1 MQPLRRPCS
10 AAAAAATATATGV
23 CRSCRR
29 RLATTTAA
37 IGKAPPKPPAAG
49 LAELSSRRVLAVA
62 GADATK
68 FLQGIVT
75 QNVATANGHVR
86 GRGPQSTT
94 TTSPE
99 PRTEGFYAGFL
110 NATGRVMHDTFI
122 YPFRG
127 GAGGLPALDS
137 GDGFLV
143 EADASQAARLEK
155 YIKRY
160 KLRAKV
166 SVRSL
171 APEEV
176 SVWQAWDDEDGNAG
190 ATTRS
195 RLLLPPGASG
205 DGIMTLR
212 DPRAP
217 AMGYRILQLGGGA
230 PRVDAERVDEDA
242 YTVRR
247 YLQGVP
253 EGQDELLREQALPL
267 ESNMEHM
274 GGVDFHKGCYVGQ
287 ELTIRTKHR
296 GVVRKRVLPCVLY
309 DPDRPAPGALAYDPD
324 GASSVTTAAVAA
336 ASVPAETSIGRF
348 GKRGRSAGK
357 WLKGV
362 GNIGLALCR
371 LEIMTDVV
379 LPGEQAAATYSPDD
393 EFVLEWGADDGDV
406 KNSVKVKAFVP
417 DWLRAAMEEAQQ
429 KK

>member
-1 MQPLRRPCS
+1 MQPLSRRVLSLQQRPAS
-10 AAAAAATATATGV
+10 MVGV

-29 RLATTTAA
+29 RLATTASSA
-37 IGKAPPKPPAAG
+37 APPKPPASG

-75 QNVATANGHVR
+75 QNVATVGGH
-86 GRGPQSTT
+86 GRNQQTT
-94 TTSPE
+94 TPAP

-122 YPFRG
+122 YPFRS
-127 GAGGLPALDS
+127 GAGGLAALES

-143 EADASQAARLEK
+143 EADAAQATRLEK

-171 APEEV
+171 APDEV
-176 SVWQAWDDEDGNAG
+176 SVWQAWDDAAAAADGAALSLPSST
-190 ATTRS
+190 AT
-195 RLLLPPGASG
+195 
-205 DGIMTLR
+205 MTLR

-217 AMGYRILQLGGGA
+217 AMGYRLLQLGGGA
-230 PRVDAERVDEDA
+230 PGVDAERADEDA
-242 YTVRR
+242 YTIRR

-253 EGQDELLREQALPL
+253 EGQDELLREHALPL

-274 GGVDFHKGCYVGQ
+274 CGIDFHKGCYVGQ

-309 DPDRPAPGALAYDPD
+309 DVDRPAPATLAYDPE
-324 GASSVTTAAVAA
+324 GLASLSAAAV
-336 ASVPAETSIGRF
+336 PGETGIGRF
-348 GKRGRSAGK
+348 EKRGRSAGK

-379 LPGEQAAATYSPDD
+379 LPGEQAAATYNPED
-393 EFVLEWGADDGDV
+393 EFVLEWGGQEDV
-406 KNSVKVKAFVP
+406 KSSVKIKAFVP
-417 DWLRAAMEEAQQ
+417 DWLRAGMEEGL

>member
-1 MQPLRRPCS
+1 MRPLSRRALSLQQRPAS
-10 AAAAAATATATGV
+10 IAGV

-29 RLATTTAA
+29 RLATTASTTP
-37 IGKAPPKPPAAG
+37 PPKPPASG
-49 LAELSSRRVLAVA
+49 LAELSSRRILAVA

-75 QNVATANGHVR
+75 QNVATVGGH
-86 GRGPQSTT
+86 GRNNQQTT
-94 TTSPE
+94 TTAPL

-110 NATGRVMHDTFI
+110 NATGRVMHDTFV
-122 YPFRG
+122 YPFRS
-127 GAGGLPALDS
+127 GAGGLAALESD
-137 GDGFLV
+137 GDGFLI
-143 EADASQAARLEK
+143 EADAAQATRLEK

-171 APEEV
+171 APDEV
-176 SVWQAWDDEDGNAG
+176 SVWQTWDDAAAADAG
-190 ATTRS
+190 TGLS
-195 RLLLPPGASG
+195 LPSSTS
-205 DGIMTLR
+205 MTLR

-217 AMGYRILQLGGGA
+217 AMGYRVLQLGGGA
-230 PRVDAERVDEDA
+230 PGVDAERADEDA
-242 YTVRR
+242 YTIRR

-253 EGQDELLREQALPL
+253 EGQDELLREHALPL

-274 GGVDFHKGCYVGQ
+274 HGIDFHKGCYVGQ

-309 DPDRPAPGALAYDPD
+309 DVDRPAPAALAYDPE
-324 GASSVTTAAVAA
+324 GLASSSAAAV
-336 ASVPAETSIGRF
+336 PGETSIGRF
-348 GKRGRSAGK
+348 EKRGRSAGK

-362 GNIGLALCR
+362 GNIGLGLCR

-379 LPGEQAAATYSPDD
+379 LPGEQAAATYSPED
-393 EFVLEWGADDGDV
+393 EFVLEWGGQEDV
-406 KNSVKVKAFVP
+406 KSSVKVKAFVP
-417 DWLRAAMEEAQQ
+417 DWLRAGMEEVQ